1 MTQTRPLVP
10 SRFVRPSIPKAGGG
24 RDRTALVNESY
35 EMIADGSRSFALASK
50 LFDKPT
56 RERVWMLYAWCRRC
70 DDLADAQDK
79 GGELGDQAGI
89 EDRLQAIRVLT
100 RRALEGGAT
109 ADPGFDA
116 LGQVAGEAGITLD
129 MANEVISGFAMD
141 AAHFSPATEKE
152 MMRYCYHVAG
162 AVGVLMARVMFA
174 PNDSFIY
181 DRACDLGL
189 GFQLAN
195 IARDVVEDA
204 RAGRCYLPQDWLAEA
219 GLEPGNH
226 AAEENRF
233 KLAGVVAKVVDRM
246 ELYEDTARLGAKHLR
261 FRQRWAVLSAARIY
275 GAIGRKVRA
284 RGQLAWDSRTY
295 VPFPEKLWH
304 IGAAFFEAVAKRA
317 PEPSEWAPY
326 NRSDLRPIAGW

>member
-1 MTQTRPLVP
+1 MTQARPLVP
-10 SRFVRPSIPKAGGG
+10 SRFVRPSIPRPGGG
-24 RDRTALVNESY
+24 RERHGLVRESY
-35 EMIADGSRSFALASK
+35 AMIAEGSRSFALASK
-50 LFDKPT
+50 LFDRPT

-70 DDLADAQDK
+70 DDLADAQDR

-100 RRALEGGAT
+100 RRALAGEPT
-109 ADPGFDA
+109 ADPAFDA
-116 LGQVAGEAGITLD
+116 LGQVAGEAGITRD

-174 PNDSFIY
+174 PNDAFIY

-189 GFQLAN
+189 AFQLAN

-204 RAGRCYLPQDWLAEA
+204 QAGRCYLPHDWLAEA
-219 GLEPGNH
+219 GLEPGTH
-226 AAEENRF
+226 AAPENRF
-233 KLAGVVAKVVDRM
+233 RLAGVVARVVDRM
-246 ELYEDTARLGAKHLR
+246 ELYEDAARLGAKHLR

-275 GAIGRKVRA
+275 GAIGRKVRE
-284 RGQLAWDSRTY
+284 RGQLAWDTRTY
-295 VPFPEKLWH
+295 VPFYEKLWH
-304 IGAAFFEAVAKRA
+304 IAAAFGEAVTKHA
-317 PEPSEWAPY
+317 PEPVEWPPY
-326 NRSDLRPIAGW
+326 KREDLRPVAGW

>member
-1 MTQTRPLVP
+1 MNQARPLVP
-10 SRFVRPSIPKAGGG
+10 SRFVRPSIPRPGGG
-24 RDRTALVNESY
+24 RDRAALVRQSY
-35 EMIADGSRSFALASK
+35 EAIAEGSRSFAFASQ

-70 DDLADAQDK
+70 DDLADAQDM

-89 EDRLQAIRVLT
+89 EDRLQAIKVLT

-109 ADPGFDA
+109 ADPAFDA
-116 LGQVAGEAGITLD
+116 LGQVAGEAGISRD

-141 AAHFSPATEKE
+141 AAKFSPATEKE

-195 IARDVVEDA
+195 IARDVAEDA
-204 RAGRCYLPQDWLAEA
+204 AAGRCYLPHDWLAEK
-219 GLEPGNH
+219 GLEPGTH
-226 AAEENRF
+226 ADEENRF
-233 KLAGVVAKVVDRM
+233 ALAAVVARLVDRM
-246 ELYEDTARLGAKHLR
+246 ELYEDAARLGAKHLR

-284 RGQLAWDSRTY
+284 RGQLAWDRRVY
-295 VPFPEKLWH
+295 VPSYEKLWH
-304 IGAAFFEAVAKRA
+304 VVAAFGEAVVKYA
-317 PEPSEWAPY
+317 PEPQQWPPY
-326 NRSDLRPIAGW
+326 SREDLRPVAGW

>member
-1 MTQTRPLVP
+1 LSQARPLVP
-10 SRFVRPSIPKAGGG
+10 SRFVRPSVPRAGGG
-24 RDRTALVNESY
+24 RERSGLVRESY
-35 EMIADGSRSFALASK
+35 EAIAQGSRSFAFASK

-70 DDLADAQDK
+70 DDLADAQDM

-89 EDRLQAIRVLT
+89 EDRLQAIKVLT

-109 ADPGFDA
+109 ADPAFDA
-116 LGQVAGEAGITLD
+116 LGQVAGETGITRD

-141 AAHFSPATEKE
+141 ANGFSPATEKE

-195 IARDVVEDA
+195 IVRDVVEDA
-204 RAGRCYLPQDWLAEA
+204 RAGRCYLPQEWLDDA
-219 GLEPGNH
+219 GLTRENF
-226 AAEENRF
+226 ADEENRF
-233 KLAGVVAKVVDRM
+233 RLAGVAARVVDRM
-246 ELYEDTARLGAKHLR
+246 ELYQDAARLGAKHLR

-275 GAIGRKVRA
+275 GAIGRKVRN
-284 RGQLAWDSRTY
+284 RGQLAWDTRTY
-295 VPFPEKLWH
+295 VPKIQKLWH
-304 IGAAFFEAVAKRA
+304 VSVAFGEAVIKYG
-317 PEPSEWAPY
+317 PEPTEWPPY
-326 NRSDLRPIAGW
+326 NRGDLRPVAGW

>member
-1 MTQTRPLVP
+1 VTQARPLVP
-10 SRFVRPSIPKAGGG
+10 SRFVRPSIPRPGGG
-24 RDRTALVNESY
+24 RERHGLVRESY
-35 EMIADGSRSFALASK
+35 EMIAEGSRSFALASR
-50 LFDKPT
+50 LFDRPT

-100 RRALEGGAT
+100 RRALEGEPT
-109 ADPGFDA
+109 ADPAFDA
-116 LGQVAGEAGITLD
+116 LGQVAGEAGITRD

-174 PNDSFIY
+174 PNDAFIY

-189 GFQLAN
+189 AFQLAN

-204 RAGRCYLPQDWLAEA
+204 EAGRCYLPHDWLAEA
-219 GLEPGNH
+219 GLEPGMH
-226 AAEENRF
+226 AAPENRF
-233 KLAGVVAKVVDRM
+233 RLAGVVARVVDRM
-246 ELYEDTARLGAKHLR
+246 ELYEDAARLGAKHLR

-275 GAIGRKVRA
+275 GAIGRKVRE
-284 RGQLAWDSRTY
+284 RGQLAWDTRTY
-295 VPFPEKLWH
+295 VPFYEKLWH
-304 IGAAFFEAVAKRA
+304 IAAAFGEAVTKHA
-317 PEPSEWAPY
+317 PEPVEWPPY
-326 NRSDLRPIAGW
+326 KREDLRPVAGW

>member
-1 MTQTRPLVP
+1 MSQTRPLVP

-24 RDRTALVNESY
+24 RDRAALVHESY

-89 EDRLQAIRVLT
+89 EDRLQAIKVLT

-109 ADPGFDA
+109 ADPAFDA

-141 AAHFSPATEKE
+141 AAHFSPPNEKE

-174 PNDSFIY
+174 PNDAFIY

-204 RAGRCYLPQDWLAEA
+204 EAGRCYLPADWLAEA
-219 GLEPGNH
+219 GLEPGTH

-233 KLAGVVAKVVDRM
+233 KLAGVVAKLVDRM
-246 ELYEDTARLGAKHLR
+246 ELYIDASRVGARHLR

-275 GAIGRKVRA
+275 GAIGRKVRN
-284 RGQLAWDSRTY
+284 RGQLAWNSRTY
-295 VPFPEKLWH
+295 VHFPEKLWH
-304 IGAAFFEAVAKRA
+304 VTMAFGEAVKKHA
-317 PEPSEWAPY
+317 PEPEQWPPY
-326 NRSDLRPIAGW
+326 NRGDLRPIAGW